1 MFTFQAVKDPYA
13 KFRKDLFKNVEPVV
27 ELIGHTIL
35 TCPDGLRISPDAI
48 PGYTARMSYQ
58 SKGTPEDDVRLTKS
72 LLGRTPVAHTGPFE
86 NFQWVFKITG
96 ISKSCLTQFDRH
108 RIGVGFVQMSGRFM
122 DRNKTGFVYNLY
134 DYIKTESIAENIL
147 RCDSRHYE
155 NCMDLYDQIKI
166 RGGTKQDARKALPV
180 SFATGTIVNLNT
192 VSIRNF
198 FNLRLDK
205 HAEWEIR
212 RMAKRMF
219 DICNDVAPAHF
230 FDMKEAIG
238 NDNQ

>member
-1 MFTFQAVKDPYA
+1 MFTFQEVKDPYA
-13 KFRKDLFKNVEPVV
+13 KFRKGLFKNVEPFVR
-27 ELIGHTIL
+27 LIGHTFL
-35 TCPDGLRISPDAI
+35 TDEAGLEMPADAI

-58 SKGTPEDDVRLTKS
+58 SEGTTEDDIRLTKS

-122 DRNKTGFVYNLY
+122 DRNKTGFIYNLY
-134 DYIKTESIAENIL
+134 DYIDDENLAASML
-147 RCDSRHYE
+147 RRDSAHYE
-155 NCMDLYDQIKI
+155 RCMERYNEI
-166 RGGTKQDARKALPV
+166 RKSGATKQDARKNLPV
-180 SFATGTIVNLNT
+180 SMATGTIVNLNT

>member
-1 MFTFQAVKDPYA
+1 MFSFKKVLDPWA
-13 KFRKDLFKNVEPVV
+13 HLRKDLFKNVEPKV
-27 ELIGHTIL
+27 ELLGTTKLMDDRGYHI
-35 TCPDGLRISPDAI
+35 PPDAV

-122 DRNKTGFVYNLY
+122 DRNKTGFIYNLY
-134 DYIKTESIAENIL
+134 DYIKGENDAAIL
-147 RCDSRHYE
+147 LETDAVHYK
-155 NCMDLYDQIKI
+155 NCMDRYNRARELGQ
-166 RGGTKQDARKALPV
+166 TKQDARKNLPV
-180 SFATGTIVNLNT
+180 AMASGTVVNLNT

-198 FNLRLDK
+198 FNLRLDG

-212 RMAKRMF
+212 RMAKLMF
-219 DICNDVAPAHF
+219 DLCDAIAPAHF

-238 NDNQ
+238 KACQ

>member
-13 KFRKDLFKNVEPVV
+13 KFRKNLFKNVEPSI
-27 ELIGHTIL
+27 ELIGHTVL
-35 TCPDGLRISPDAI
+35 SYPDGSRIPPDAI

-58 SKGTPEDDVRLTKS
+58 SKGTPEDDIRLTGS
-72 LLGRTPVAHTGPFE
+72 LIGRTPVAHTGPFE

-108 RIGVGFVQMSGRFM
+108 RIGVGFVQMSGRFI

-134 DYIKTESIAENIL
+134 DYIEDEDQARDLL
-147 RCDSRHYE
+147 RDDSSHFSECIDRY
-155 NCMDLYDQIKI
+155 NNART
-166 RGGTKQDARKALPV
+166 RGATKQDARKNLPV
-180 SFATGTIVNLNT
+180 SMATGTIVNLNT

>member
-1 MFTFQAVKDPYA
+1 MFSFKKVLDPWA
-13 KFRKDLFKNVEPVV
+13 RLRKGLYKNVEPSV

-35 TCPDGLRISPDAI
+35 TDPDGLRISPDAI

-58 SKGTPEDDVRLTKS
+58 SKGTAEDDVRLTKS
-72 LLGRTPVAHTGPFE
+72 LLTRTPVAHTGPFE

-134 DYIKTESIAENIL
+134 DYITAEEKAANML
-147 RCDSRHYE
+147 SRDSFHYQS
-155 NCMDLYDQIKI
+155 CISLYNEIRE

-180 SFATGTIVNLNT
+180 SMATGTIVNLNT

-212 RMAKRMF
+212 RMAKLML
-219 DICNDVAPAHF
+219 DLCDAIAPAHF
-230 FDMKEAIG
+230 FDMKEAIEKA
-238 NDNQ
+238 D

>member
-1 MFTFQAVKDPYA
+1 MFSFKPVSDPWAYL
-13 KFRKDLFKNVEPVV
+13 RKDLYKNVEPSV
-27 ELIGHTIL
+27 ELLGHTVLKLSGVAI
-35 TCPDGLRISPDAI
+35 PPDAV
-48 PGYTARMSYQ
+48 PGHTARMSYQ
-58 SKGTPEDDVRLTKS
+58 SEGTIEDDVRLTKS

-134 DYIKTESIAENIL
+134 DYFDEIDARAALLS
-147 RCDSRHYE
+147 DSDHYE
-155 NCMDLYDQIKI
+155 ESMKRYNQLREWKA
-166 RGGTKQDARKALPV
+166 TKQDARKNLPV
-180 SFATGTIVNLNT
+180 AMASGTVVNLNT

-212 RMAKRMF
+212 RMAKLMF
-219 DICNDVAPAHF
+219 DKCDAIAPAHF
-230 FDMKEAIG
+230 FDMKEIIDAE
-238 NDNQ
+238 